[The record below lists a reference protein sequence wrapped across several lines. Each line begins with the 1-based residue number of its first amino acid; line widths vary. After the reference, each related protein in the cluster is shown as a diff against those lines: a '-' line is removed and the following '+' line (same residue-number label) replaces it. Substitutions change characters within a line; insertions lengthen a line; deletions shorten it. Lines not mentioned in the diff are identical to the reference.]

1 MSASAPPPP
10 SLYDVL
16 APVYDRWQRAG
27 GMTPFSQLALRKLL
41 PVLGR
46 HKPGPSRSFV
56 DLGCGTGDLLLGLAR
71 ERPGW
76 RLAGADGS
84 VGMLAVA
91 RGKPGAARVQW
102 VQCALADLRLPP
114 PAAFDAAGSFYDTLN
129 HLPDP
134 DALRATFRGVAA
146 GLAPG
151 GLFVFDATNEVGFE
165 RWWNSHRVWRGRD
178 WSVEVVTRFDRG
190 AQLGHAE
197 TTIERG
203 GLRASGSLTE
213 RCFPDLEVADA
224 LAAARFTVLTR
235 EPWRPFDGDAPGKT
249 WWIAGKSA

>member
-1 MSASAPPPP
+1 MSASAPPP

-27 GMTPFSQLALRKLL
+27 GMTPFSQLVLRKLL

-46 HKPGPSRSFV
+46 NKPGPARSFV

-84 VGMLAVA
+84 AGMLAVA
-91 RGKPGAARVQW
+91 RSKPGAARVEW
-102 VQCALADLRLPP
+102 VQCALDDLRLPP

-129 HLPDP
+129 HLPDL
-134 DALRATFRGVAA
+134 DSLRAAFRGVAA

-165 RWWNSHRVWRGRD
+165 RWWSSHRVWRGRD
-178 WSVEVVTRFDRG
+178 WSVDVVTRFDPR
-190 AQLGHAE
+190 ARLGHAE
-197 TTIERG
+197 TTIEQG
-203 GLRASGSLTE
+203 GQRATGSLTE
-213 RCFPDLEVADA
+213 RYFSEPEVAQA
-224 LAAARFTVLTR
+224 LAAAGLQVRSR
-235 EPWRPFDGDAPGKT
+235 EPWSPFDTDAAGKT
-249 WWIAGKSA
+249 WWIAVKST